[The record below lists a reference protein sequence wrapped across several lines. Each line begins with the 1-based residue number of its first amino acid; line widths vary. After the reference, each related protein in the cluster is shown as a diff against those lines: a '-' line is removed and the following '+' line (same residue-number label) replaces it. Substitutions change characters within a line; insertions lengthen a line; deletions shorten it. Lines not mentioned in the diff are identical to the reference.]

1 MNISNNPSA
10 IRSQKEITDALLVLM
25 NKHPYDEI
33 TVKQILLEAKIAR
46 MTFYRNYDSKEDVLI
61 SLMKSI
67 LHDYFDVVNA
77 GNVDLL
83 TTIFSFA
90 DKHRSLILLLEKN
103 NMLHLLLNCINEYL
117 PFLHNRSYSKGNPFN
132 VLLEG
137 LDANY
142 IMALNIGA
150 VFNVIALWVH
160 NGMREDPETVR
171 QNIDQYIKRIGLLN
185 AGLLN

>member
-117 PFLHNRSYSKGNPFN
+117 PFLHNRFYSKDNPFN